1 VQLATGRGPAGAS
14 RLPGDVTPLS
24 DFATLV
30 QISRLYYELGET
42 QGRIAEILGI
52 PRPQVS
58 RLLKQA
64 RDEGIVEIRIVDR
77 THDDSPAADELRRRF
92 SLQAVHLAPS
102 VAGPED
108 LVRRVVARLAAQ
120 VFRSAVRDGMVVG
133 VGEGSTASAIADA
146 LAEGVSAPV
155 AATVI
160 PLCGGYWFAGASHE
174 PFRRIGGALGASV
187 RGLLAPGLVDDAL
200 TKRSLYAHA
209 GVQVILHLWERLDI
223 ALFGIGG
230 RVWGDASFGPE
241 IVREI
246 EDGGAVGEVLIA
258 PYDLDGQFLG
268 RGLRERTIAFDA
280 RELHTVPVTIG
291 VAGGPSKVGPILGA
305 LKAGVVKILVT
316 DVVTAEAVVDLDDR
330 LRSESRTQPSH
341 ATGNRA

>member
-1 VQLATGRGPAGAS
+1 
-14 RLPGDVTPLS
+14 LS

-30 QISRLYYELGET
+30 QVSRLYYELGET

-64 RDEGIVEIRIVDR
+64 REEGIVEIRIVDR
-77 THDDSPAADELRRRF
+77 TQDDSPAAEALRIRF
-92 SLQAVHLAPS
+92 GLQAVHLAPS
-102 VAGPED
+102 IAGPED

-120 VFRSAVRDGMVVG
+120 VLRSTVRDGMVIG
-133 VGEGSTASAIADA
+133 VGEGSTASAVADA
-146 LAEGVSAPV
+146 LAESVAPPV

-187 RGLLAPGLVDDAL
+187 RGLLAPGLVDDAA

-230 RVWGDASFGPE
+230 RAWGDASFGPE
-241 IVREI
+241 IVHEI
-246 EDGGAVGEVLIA
+246 EEGGAVGEILIA
-258 PYDLDGQFLG
+258 PFDLDGHFLG

-280 RELHTVPVTIG
+280 RELRKVPVTIG
-291 VAGGPSKVGPILGA
+291 VAAGPSKVGPVLGA
-305 LKAGVVKILVT
+305 LKTGAVKVLVT
-316 DVVTAEAVVDLDDR
+316 DVETAEAVVDLD
-330 LRSESRTQPSH
+330 
-341 ATGNRA
+341 NRAPAEPTPSKVAAHR

>member
-1 VQLATGRGPAGAS
+1 
-14 RLPGDVTPLS
+14 VT

-30 QISRLYYELGET
+30 QVSRLYYELGET

-64 RDEGIVEIRIVDR
+64 REEGIVEIRIVDR
-77 THDDSPAADELRRRF
+77 THDDSPAGDALRQRF
-92 SLQAVHLAPS
+92 GLQAVHLAPS
-102 VAGPED
+102 LAGPED
-108 LVRRVVARLAAQ
+108 LVRRVVGRLAAQ
-120 VFRSAVRDGMVVG
+120 VLQSTVRDGMIVG
-133 VGEGSTASAIADA
+133 IGEGSTASAIADA
-146 LAEGVSAPV
+146 LADSVAAPV
-155 AATVI
+155 AATVV

-174 PFRRIGGALGASV
+174 PFRRIGSALGASV
-187 RGLLAPGLVDDAL
+187 RGLLAPGLVDDAA

-246 EDGGAVGEVLIA
+246 EEGGAVGEVLIA
-258 PYDLDGQFLG
+258 PYDLDGRFLG
-268 RGLRERTIAFDA
+268 HGLRERTIAFDA
-280 RELHTVPVTIG
+280 RELRKVPVTIG
-291 VAGGPSKVGPILGA
+291 VAGGPSKVEPILGA
-305 LKAGVVKILVT
+305 LKTGAVKVLVT
-316 DVVTAEAVVDLDDR
+316 DVLTAEAVVDLDDQSAAGSSTLPPATRER
-330 LRSESRTQPSH
+330 LGSR
-341 ATGNRA
+341 A

>member
-1 VQLATGRGPAGAS
+1 
-14 RLPGDVTPLS
+14 LS

-30 QISRLYYELGET
+30 QVSRLYYELGET
-42 QGRIAEILGI
+42 QSRVAELLGI

-64 RDEGIVEIRIVDR
+64 REEGIVEIRIVDR
-77 THDDSPAADELRRRF
+77 THDDSPAADQLRTRF
-92 SLQAVHLAPS
+92 GLQAVHLAPS
-102 VAGPED
+102 VAGPEE
-108 LVRRVVARLAAQ
+108 LVRRIVGRLAAQ
-120 VFRSAVRDGMVVG
+120 VLLTTVRDGMVVG
-133 VGEGSTASAIADA
+133 IGEGSTASAVADA
-146 LAEGVSAPV
+146 LADSVPAPV
-155 AATVI
+155 AATVV

-187 RGLLAPGLVDDAL
+187 RGLLAPGLVDDAA

-209 GVQVILHLWERLDI
+209 GVQVILHLWERLDL

-246 EDGGAVGEVLIA
+246 EEGGAVGEVLIA
-258 PYDLDGQFLG
+258 PYDLDGRFLG

-280 RELHTVPVTIG
+280 RELRKVPVTIG
-291 VAGGPSKVGPILGA
+291 VAGGPSKVEPILGA
-305 LKAGVVKILVT
+305 LSSGAVKVLVT
-316 DVVTAEAVVDLDDR
+316 DVQTAEAVVDLDDQ
-330 LRSESRTQPSH
+330 T
-341 ATGNRA
+341 RADRVAAEAAARA

>member
-1 VQLATGRGPAGAS
+1 M
-14 RLPGDVTPLS
+14 S

-30 QISRLYYELGET
+30 RVSRLYYELGET
-42 QGRIAEILGI
+42 QGRIAELLGI
-52 PRPQVS
+52 TRPQVS

-64 RDEGIVEIRIVDR
+64 REEGIVEIRIVDR
-77 THDDSPAADELRRRF
+77 THDDSPAADELKRRF
-92 SLQAVHLAPS
+92 NLQAVHLAPS
-102 VAGPED
+102 VSGSED
-108 LVRRVVARLAAQ
+108 LVRRIVARLAAE
-120 VFRSAVRDGMVVG
+120 VFRSTARDGMVIG

-146 LAEGVSAPV
+146 LAETVAPV

-174 PFRRIGGALGASV
+174 PFRRIGGALDASV
-187 RGLLAPGLVDDAL
+187 RGLLAPGLVDDAA
-200 TKRSLYAHA
+200 TKTSLYAHA

-246 EDGGAVGEVLIA
+246 EEGGAVGEVLIA
-258 PYDLDGQFLG
+258 PYDINGHFLG
-268 RGLRERTIAFDA
+268 EGLRERTIAFDA
-280 RELHTVPVTIG
+280 RELRKVPVTIG
-291 VAGGPSKVGPILGA
+291 VAGGPSKVEPILGA
-305 LKAGVVKILVT
+305 LMTGAVKVLVT

-330 LRSESRTQPSH
+330 TRAAASV
-341 ATGNRA
+341 TGGEELLPADPGAIAIRAVAWQTAGKAR

>member
-1 VQLATGRGPAGAS
+1 V
-14 RLPGDVTPLS
+14 S

-30 QISRLYYELGET
+30 QVSRLYYELGET
-42 QGRIAEILGI
+42 QSRIAEILGI

-77 THDDSPAADELRRRF
+77 THDDSPAAEQLCERF
-92 SLQAVHLAPS
+92 GLQAVHLAPS
-102 VAGPED
+102 LAGPED
-108 LVRRVVARLAAQ
+108 LVRRIVGRLAAQ
-120 VFRSAVRDGMVVG
+120 VLRAAVRDGMVVG
-133 VGEGSTASAIADA
+133 VGEGSTASAVADA
-146 LAEGVSAPV
+146 LADSASAPV
-155 AATVI
+155 AATVV

-187 RGLLAPGLVDDAL
+187 RGLLAPGLVDDAA
-200 TKRSLYAHA
+200 TKRSLYGHA

-230 RVWGDASFGPE
+230 RVWGDASFGPQ

-246 EDGGAVGEVLIA
+246 EDGGAVGEILIA

-280 RELHTVPVTIG
+280 RDLRKVPVTIG

-305 LKAGVVKILVT
+305 LKTGAVKVLVT

-330 LRSESRTQPSH
+330 TRAGRPAS
-341 ATGNRA
+341 ATASPA